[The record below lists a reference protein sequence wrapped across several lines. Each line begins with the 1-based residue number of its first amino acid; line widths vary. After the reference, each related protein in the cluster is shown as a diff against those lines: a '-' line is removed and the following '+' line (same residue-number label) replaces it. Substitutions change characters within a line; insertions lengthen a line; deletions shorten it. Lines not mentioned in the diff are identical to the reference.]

1 MIAMSGPSKAKMS
14 RAIPPLNPLRTF
26 EVAARHR
33 SFTRAAEE
41 LSVTAA
47 AVSHQIKILEES
59 LGIVLFV
66 RQPKSLELTKAAQA
80 YLPSI
85 QKAFHQMAEATQQL
99 QLRENSFTLKINV
112 PPTFAVKWLMP
123 RLIRFL
129 KDHPSIDV
137 KVSTSAQSVD
147 FDREGFDLAVRYGRG
162 VYPGLHAELCL
173 PVEVF
178 PVCSPTLLQG
188 KHALQEPAD
197 LKHHIL
203 LHDDSTYADV
213 SNPNWAMWL
222 LHAGVLGV
230 DATRGP
236 SFWPSHLVINAAI
249 DGMGVALAKRNWV
262 EKDIEEGRLVKP
274 FEISLPVEFSY
285 YLVYPESRLKDPLIT
300 RFVDWVRSEVEA
312 DKADKAG
319 CL

>member
-1 MIAMSGPSKAKMS
+1 MS

-47 AVSHQIKILEES
+47 AVSHQIKTLEES
-59 LGIVLFV
+59 LGVVLFV

-80 YLPSI
+80 YLPGI
-85 QKAFHQMAEATQQL
+85 QRAFHQMAEATQQL
-99 QLRENSFTLKINV
+99 HLRENSSTLKINV
-112 PPTFAVKWLMP
+112 PPTFAVKWLIP
-123 RLIRFL
+123 RLIRYL

-188 KHALQEPAD
+188 EHALREPAD
-197 LKHHIL
+197 LRHHIL
-203 LHDDSTYADV
+203 LHDDSTYTDV

-222 LHAGVLGV
+222 LHAGVHGI

-249 DGMGVALAKRNWV
+249 DGLGVALAKRNWV
-262 EKDIEEGRLVKP
+262 EKDIEEGRLVRP

-285 YLVYPESRLKDPLIT
+285 YLVYPESRIEDRLIT
-300 RFVDWVRSEVEA
+300 QFVDWVRREVA
-312 DKADKAG
+312 TDKAAKVGTA
-319 CL
+319 